1 MPTAAAAPQ
10 KLYEPCPCCG
20 GALPFAEGA
29 IPPDADAAIR
39 REVERIIL
47 EVYKGKNAVVDVPL
61 LKVVGALLE
70 GEAVKGYS
78 KSLAQVDFDTP
89 DAEMLHRLTRD
100 TWHFAAAK
108 NYQQMRD
115 LTLALV
121 DDDGKARSFGDFAE
135 AAKAV
140 SEKYNRG
147 WLLTEY
153 NSAVGSATMA
163 ARWVDFSKNEKAMP
177 YLQYQTVGDDRVR
190 DSHRALDGTIRK
202 MADGFWNTHYP
213 PNGWGCR
220 CDVVQ
225 LATSTAKEAR
235 NIPEVLVNPL
245 FRTNLAKSGLIYPK
259 NHPYYEGVPFEELK
273 KAVAY
278 LPPNAGYKRCK
289 AGDVLVDVH
298 LLHFKYNEQGVA
310 ELTRHL
316 SVCSE
321 LSKLGYKDF
330 KLLPEIHEKDI
341 AIKPR
346 FYPKGYKP
354 VNVKK
359 NPDCW
364 MRSAKGD
371 DMVCDFKVLEGSGR
385 NLAKHL
391 KDGAEQA
398 SYVVVRLTD
407 KHKLTWSGVNGTIE
421 AAINEREALKGVV
434 VLNHDGS
441 LFHECYKK

>member
-1 MPTAAAAPQ
+1 VPTAAAAPQ

-29 IPPDADAAIR
+29 IPPDADAALR
-39 REVERIIL
+39 REVERIIV
-47 EVYKGKNAVVDVPL
+47 EVYKGTNAVVDVPL
-61 LKVVGALLE
+61 FKIVGALLE
-70 GEAVKGYS
+70 GGVVKGYG
-78 KSLAQVDFDTP
+78 KPLAQVDFDTP

-108 NYQQMRD
+108 NYQHMRD

-121 DDDGKARSFGDFAE
+121 DENGKARSFGDFAE
-135 AAKAV
+135 AANAV

-163 ARWVDFSKNEKAMP
+163 ARWVDFKKNEKTMP

-190 DSHRALDGTIRK
+190 DSHQALDGVIRK
-202 MADGFWNTHYP
+202 MADGFWDTHYP

-220 CDVVQ
+220 CDVLQ
-225 LATSTAKEAR
+225 LATSMAKETES
-235 NIPEVLVNPL
+235 IPDVPVNPL
-245 FRTNLAKSGLIYPK
+245 FRTNLAKTGLVYPK
-259 NHPYYEGVPFEELK
+259 NHPYYEGVPFEVLR

-278 LPPNAGYKRCK
+278 LPPDAGYKRCK
-289 AGDVLVDVH
+289 AGNTMVDVH
-298 LLHFKYNEQGVA
+298 LLHFKGNEQGVA

-316 SVCSE
+316 SVCNE

-330 KLLPEIHEKDI
+330 KLLPDIHEKDI

-354 VNVKK
+354 TNIKK

-364 MRSAKGD
+364 MRSAKGE

-385 NLAKHL
+385 NFSTRL
-391 KDGAEQA
+391 KEAAEQA
-398 SYVVVRLTD
+398 NYAVIKVTHEHEDSVDRIKGKIGKGLGSYESLR
-407 KHKLTWSGVNGTIE
+407 GVIVLDGGG
-421 AAINEREALKGVV
+421 ALLCEGFK
-434 VLNHDGS
+434 
-441 LFHECYKK
+441 